1 MTPSS
6 KVVARLY
13 TAVFAALLCVGC
25 TQRLGDFTLISTKN
39 VDLSDAS
46 IDVKTG
52 RRVTGE
58 DCRYIALFIPLG
70 APSIKEAVDDAL
82 EKGNGNLLVDQVTFV
97 RSWYVPLIVGESCY
111 VAEGTAVEAI
121 ARGRTDD
128 AGTKTSQK

>member
-1 MTPSS
+1 MTPSY
-6 KVVARLY
+6 KGTARLS
-13 TAVFAALLCVGC
+13 AVALAALLCIGC

-46 IDVKTG
+46 IDVKKG

-58 DCRYIALFIPLG
+58 DCRFIALFIPLG
-70 APSIKEAVDDAL
+70 EPSIKEAVDDAL

-111 VAEGTAVEAI
+111 VAEGTAVHVI
-121 ARGRTDD
+121 ARARTDNS
-128 AGTKTSQK
+128 ASK

>member
-1 MTPSS
+1 MTPSC
-6 KVVARLY
+6 KVAARLY
-13 TAVFAALLCVGC
+13 TAAFAALLCVGC

-70 APSIKEAVDDAL
+70 VPSVKEAVDDAL
-82 EKGNGNLLVDQVTFV
+82 EKGNGNLLVDQVTSV

-121 ARGRTDD
+121 ARARPENS
-128 AGTKTSQK
+128 AKQTSQK